1 MEDRIIKTTSINER
15 DSSPDIID
23 LSEERDDGQSI
34 NNVRF
39 SVVNTTESRQ
49 SFQVTSRMST
59 LTKFVNQ
66 SMTKRP
72 SMNRNGM
79 R

>member
-1 MEDRIIKTTSINER
+1 MEDRIIKTSINER

-23 LSEERDDGQSI
+23 LSEERDDGQSV

-72 SMNRNGM
+72 SMHRNGM